1 MPMGPD
7 PFDLNRFV
15 TGQAGTYAQAL
26 GEIRRGRK
34 TSRWMWFIFP
44 QVADLDRWFG
54 GAPDPATIALLEGV

>member
-34 TSRWMWFIFP
+34 TSHWM
-44 QVADLDRWFG
+44 
-54 GAPDPATIALLEGV
+54 